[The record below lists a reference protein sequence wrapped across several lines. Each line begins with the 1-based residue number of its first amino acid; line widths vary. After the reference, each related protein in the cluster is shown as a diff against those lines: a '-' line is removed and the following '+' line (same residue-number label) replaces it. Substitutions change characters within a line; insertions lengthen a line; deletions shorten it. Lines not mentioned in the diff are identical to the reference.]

1 LVTYLYIKEH
11 SITGL
16 RYFGKTGRKDV
27 NKYLGSGLVWTKHIK
42 KHGKE
47 HVKTI
52 WVSEPFTDES
62 RLVEFATFMSE
73 ELDIVKSNKWA
84 NLVVENGIQGGAIRN
99 GAVLSE
105 ESKDKIRKKAV
116 GRKASKETKL
126 KMSSSH
132 KGRPQTEKQKQTMRD
147 YNLSR
152 NLPKLDCPHCNKVGS
167 YVAMHRWHFNNCKH
181 KGELKLN
188 SLKNIPNR

>member
-1 LVTYLYIKEH
+1 MTTYLYIKEH

-16 RYFGKTGRKDV
+16 RYFGKTIRKDV
-27 NKYLGSGLVWTKHIK
+27 EKYLGSGIVWSRHIK
-42 KHGKE
+42 KYGKDY
-47 HVKTI
+47 VKTI

-62 RLVEFATFMSE
+62 KLVEFATFMSE
-73 ELDIVKSNKWA
+73 ELDIVNSNKWA
-84 NLVVENGIQGGAIRN
+84 NLVIENGIQGGAIRN
-99 GAVLSE
+99 GAILSE
-105 ESKDKIRKKAV
+105 ETKQKQRISAL

-132 KGRPQTEKQKQTMRD
+132 IGRIQTPVQKLAMRE

-152 NLPKLDCPHCNKVGS
+152 NLPKLNCPHCTKVGS

-181 KGELKLN
+181 KGELKL
-188 SLKNIPNR
+188 S